1 MEGRKQ
7 NTACDACRARKVK
20 CNRVPG
26 SDRCVHCAT
35 KNLECTHFQQQ
46 ATQHKKRAPR
56 SGDAPSSSTP
66 SYSGPPRPR
75 AASAINTSSATP
87 AAPLSAQL
95 GLSINPTSSLHA
107 VLAHLL
113 APPPEGYP
121 SWGPTAVSLASPA
134 ARAELAADLAEVY
147 LQIVHPRL
155 PLLNPARLR
164 AQIRAQPFVSSTN
177 PRDRGRDPERTTPL
191 PIHPALLAVVLAW
204 GAKFAEHPLLLADR
218 ALPAHNGASFLA
230 SALIART
237 RALAEALAV
246 HRIPSP
252 DHILCALLLEPLQS
266 QDPRD
271 PDAFHGFW
279 LRAAVGHLMG
289 LRVNYKSTLLAIQD
303 GDARGTMVFA
313 WWMACLADAYGSAYY
328 RRKPML
334 DDDDYDVDFY
344 TAQTAGVGP
353 SGPNAAGSASA
364 SGSTGQTAGA
374 DTNPSSNPTSPT
386 DPTSPD
392 TSPRDQLEVLGYY
405 RAAHALARVART
417 MSRRLW
423 TPAVEAGG
431 IPHAT
436 LRLLTQA
443 LAGWRAAHLAAVGV
457 PRDFGRGWGF
467 VEAVS
472 TCASDATFHVMW
484 VILFGALDEFG
495 VKEFASLPDPAAAA
509 EKDEVCATIAEQALH
524 GALRIAGLAAVLTQN
539 GYLRLDPAVM
549 HVSCIHAGGLL
560 ARLGR
565 PEVQACILGLEQYAH
580 AYSEAGAQ
588 AAALRAVYEGVVGGG
603 GEGGGG
609 QGSGVGQGGG
619 GQTSEAMQTD
629 DAYGYDTGYG
639 YGYQQESAYGNG
651 NGNGHG
657 YQGYSEGYQ
666 AYGSERATQGFDYSH
681 ARSTSPNGN
690 NAAPG
695 PSGYG
700 QTSPT
705 STMQAN
711 TSSTMHE
718 PSAMPASAT
727 YQQTSYAR
735 SSSAPANNSTTFAE
749 QQQQGYGGYS
759 ASSGATSAYPSSLT
773 AGYPSTATGAYPTSS
788 TSGHTSSSTRTV
800 PSNAAFP
807 GSASAFPASSST
819 AAPAFPGANTSN
831 AATANLNN
839 STASTTPASKTVDV
853 SASAPTTPLEA
864 TLAAQGFPLHPHARG
879 FPTGAK
885 GLRFMRGAARELM
898 ARGVGGGEGR
908 EDRERAS
915 KGDGN
920 GDGMDVEE
928 GG

>member
-75 AASAINTSSATP
+75 AASAINTSTATP

-164 AQIRAQPFVSSTN
+164 AQIRAQPF
-177 PRDRGRDPERTTPL
+177 RTTPL

-289 LRVNYKSTLLAIQD
+289 LRVNYKSTLLGIQD

-353 SGPNAAGSASA
+353 S
-364 SGSTGQTAGA
+364 
-374 DTNPSSNPTSPT
+374 

-392 TSPRDQLEVLGYY
+392 ASPRDQLEVLGYY

-495 VKEFASLPDPAAAA
+495 VKVNPAAAA

-619 GQTSEAMQTD
+619 GQTSEVRFLRS
-629 DAYGYDTGYG
+629 
-639 YGYQQESAYGNG
+639 E
-651 NGNGHG
+651 
-657 YQGYSEGYQ
+657 QGK
-666 AYGSERATQGFDYSH
+666 
-681 ARSTSPNGN
+681 
-690 NAAPG
+690 
-695 PSGYG
+695 
-700 QTSPT
+700 
-705 STMQAN
+705 
-711 TSSTMHE
+711 
-718 PSAMPASAT
+718 
-727 YQQTSYAR
+727 
-735 SSSAPANNSTTFAE
+735 
-749 QQQQGYGGYS
+749 
-759 ASSGATSAYPSSLT
+759 
-773 AGYPSTATGAYPTSS
+773 AG
-788 TSGHTSSSTRTV
+788 R
-800 PSNAAFP
+800 
-807 GSASAFPASSST
+807 
-819 AAPAFPGANTSN
+819 
-831 AATANLNN
+831 
-839 STASTTPASKTVDV
+839 
-853 SASAPTTPLEA
+853 
-864 TLAAQGFPLHPHARG
+864 R
-879 FPTGAK
+879 
-885 GLRFMRGAARELM
+885 
-898 ARGVGGGEGR
+898 
-908 EDRERAS
+908 
-915 KGDGN
+915 
-920 GDGMDVEE
+920 
-928 GG
+928 

>member
-56 SGDAPSSSTP
+56 SGDTAGGAPSGSTFP
-66 SYSGPPRPR
+66 SGPPRPR
-75 AASAINTSSATP
+75 ASSAITTSSATP

-95 GLSINPTSSLHA
+95 GLPITPTSSLHA

-113 APPPEGYP
+113 APPPEGFS

-164 AQIRAQPFVSSTN
+164 AQIRAQPFVSG
-177 PRDRGRDPERTTPL
+177 PDRGPDPERTTPL

-230 SALIART
+230 SALITRT

-271 PDAFHGFW
+271 PEAFHGFW
-279 LRAAVGHLMG
+279 LRAAIGHLMG
-289 LRVNYKSTLLAIQD
+289 LRVNYKSTLLGIQD
-303 GDARGTMVFA
+303 RDARGTMVFA

-353 SGPNAAGSASA
+353 SGPNASTSGTAASA
-364 SGSTGQTAGA
+364 SSSAAQTA
-374 DTNPSSNPTSPT
+374 TNANPGSDPASSPT

-392 TSPRDQLEVLGYY
+392 ASPRDQLEVLGYY

-495 VKEFASLPDPAAAA
+495 VKEFAALPDPAAAA

-588 AAALRAVYEGVVGGG
+588 AAALRAVYEGVVR

-609 QGSGVGQGGG
+609 GGG
-619 GQTSEAMQTD
+619 GQGQVSEHGQGQASEDMHTD
-629 DAYGYDTGYG
+629 EPYGYEGYG

-657 YQGYSEGYQ
+657 NGYQGYGDGYQ
-666 AYGSERATQGFDYSH
+666 PYGNERATQGFNYSH
-681 ARSTSPNGN
+681 ARSTSPNDN
-690 NAAPG
+690 SAAAG
-695 PSGYG
+695 SAGYG

-705 STMQAN
+705 SAMHAPAA
-711 TSSTMHE
+711 ST
-718 PSAMPASAT
+718 T

-735 SSSAPANNSTTFAE
+735 SSSAPANNNATFAE
-749 QQQQGYGGYS
+749 QQQQGYGGYPS
-759 ASSGATSAYPSSLT
+759 APSDATSAYPSSLS
-773 AGYPSTATGAYPTSS
+773 AAYA
-788 TSGHTSSSTRTV
+788 SSSTRTV

-807 GSASAFPASSST
+807 GSASVFPASSAS
-819 AAPAFPGANTSN
+819 AFPGAGNNGHSTAGSPTKAPVTSRDISDATDDNTSH
-831 AATANLNN
+831 
-839 STASTTPASKTVDV
+839 ST
-853 SASAPTTPLEA
+853 PTTPLEA
-864 TLAAQGFPLHPHARG
+864 TLVAQGFPLHPHARG

-898 ARGVGGGEGR
+898 ARGVGGASGGGEGR
-908 EDRERAS
+908 E
-915 KGDGN
+915 KGRGDD